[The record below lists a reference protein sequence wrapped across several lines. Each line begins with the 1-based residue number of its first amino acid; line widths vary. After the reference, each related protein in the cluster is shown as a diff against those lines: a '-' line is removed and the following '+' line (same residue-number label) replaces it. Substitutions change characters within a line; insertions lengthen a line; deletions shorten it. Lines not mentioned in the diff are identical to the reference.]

1 MQIIGL
7 KIGVTERGFPR
18 IEFKD
23 LYNESCSLQLSSLAE
38 QRAIWFGID
47 NPRPRVLG
55 ENGWTDVE
63 LPEGAVIPS
72 RMHLSLDQA
81 ATLMKYLHAF
91 IETGDIL
98 GKPQPVSPGGQQ
110 LYAEIKKSSK
120 YASQADWAKR
130 EGWPYPFPVRI
141 ASDGGGEYV
150 VKGGPGGQYRMAD
163 VNLYVIE
170 SGQKFRV
177 R

>member
-1 MQIIGL
+1 MTFRNLVDFNLLFAFEGL
-7 KIGVTERGFPR
+7 A
-18 IEFKD
+18 
-23 LYNESCSLQLSSLAE
+23 LAKGWPVDRNDDDTAYADANT
-38 QRAIWFGID
+38 QRAWEAFEAAH
-47 NPRPRVLG
+47 G
-55 ENGWTDVE
+55 EH
-63 LPEGAVIPS
+63 S
-72 RMHLSLDQA
+72 QH
-81 ATLMKYLHAF
+81 
-91 IETGDIL
+91 
-98 GKPQPVSPGGQQ
+98 GGQQ

-120 YASQADWAKR
+120 YASQAAWGKR

-150 VKGGPGGQYRMAD
+150 VKGGPGGQYRLAD

>member
-1 MQIIGL
+1 MINL

-18 IEFKD
+18 IEFQD

-38 QRAIWFGID
+38 QPAIWFGVD
-47 NPRPRVLG
+47 NPLPRVLG
-55 ENGWTDVE
+55 ENGWTNVE

-72 RMHLSLDQA
+72 RMHLSCDQA
-81 ATLMKYLHAF
+81 KALMKYLHAF

-98 GKPQPVSPGGQQ
+98 GKPQPVCPGGQQ

-120 YASQADWAKR
+120 YAGQADWAKR
-130 EGWPYPFPVRI
+130 EGRPYPFPVRI
-141 ASDGGGEYV
+141 ASDGGGDYV

-170 SGQKFRV
+170 NGQKFRV